1 MMRQVAERS
10 EVADGQMDRDRRGH
24 VRRVLSRSAPAL
36 SERSSSVSAR
46 FASDTPAM
54 RPLLVLDGDSLAHRA
69 YHAVPS
75 TVRDVSGAPANMIVG
90 FANML
95 LGLWQAERPRTVLAC
110 WDTVGV
116 PTWRHELLP
125 EYQSGR
131 DFPADLVAQLDRLPE
146 LVAASGFAN
155 AKQAGFEADDFLA
168 AAVATESRAGGTAVV
183 VTSDRDAYQLVSAAV
198 TVVRP
203 IKGVFEVERV
213 GVAEVRERYGVEPVQ
228 VPDFIALRGDPSDRI
243 PGARG
248 IGPKKAA
255 AILATHTTLEAVL
268 ESGLLASEA
277 SALRDYR
284 HIATMRADAPVPAV
298 DDVSADWESAAT
310 LAEDWGLA
318 ALAGRLRDQVRSD
331 G

>member
-1 MMRQVAERS
+1 MPS
-10 EVADGQMDRDRRGH
+10 
-24 VRRVLSRSAPAL
+24 
-36 SERSSSVSAR
+36 
-46 FASDTPAM
+46 
-54 RPLLVLDGDSLAHRA
+54 LLVLDGDSLAHRA

-75 TVRDVSGAPANMIVG
+75 SVRDATGAPANMIVG

-125 EYQSGR
+125 DYQGGR
-131 DFPADLVAQLDRLPE
+131 DFPDDLVAQLDRLPA
-146 LVAASGFAN
+146 LVAAAGFAN
-155 AKQAGFEADDFLA
+155 AKGPGFEADDFLA
-168 AAVATESRAGGTAVV
+168 AASGAETARGGTAVL
-183 VTSDRDAYQLVSAAV
+183 VTSDRDAYQLVSDAV

-213 GVAEVRERYGVEPVQ
+213 GVMQVRERYGIDPSQ

-255 AILATHTTLEAVL
+255 ALLTEHTTLERAL
-268 ESGLLASEA
+268 AAGLLAHEA
-277 SALRDYR
+277 SALRDYQR
-284 HIATMRADAPVPAV
+284 VATMRADAPIPALP
-298 DDVSADWESAAT
+298 DAHPDWPAAAAQ
-310 LAEDWGLA
+310 AERWGLT
-318 ALAGRLRDQVRSD
+318 ALGRRLREVRR
-331 G
+331 